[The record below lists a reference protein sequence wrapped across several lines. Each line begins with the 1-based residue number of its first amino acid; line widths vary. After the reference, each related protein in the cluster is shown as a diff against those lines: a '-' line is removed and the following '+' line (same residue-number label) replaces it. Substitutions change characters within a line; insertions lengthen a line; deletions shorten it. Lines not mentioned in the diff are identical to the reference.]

1 MLARFALRVVC
12 GSIAFATLAWSQQGS
27 LVRADSA
34 QAYRAAEQAS
44 EGEPSVRTPP
54 TLDIVRDDAGV
65 LSSEE
70 DRNLT
75 VSLQEILDQTGVK
88 VFVVLVPTTAP
99 DTSERYG
106 GRLAE
111 YWAKTGVLNPANTVV
126 AVLAIEDRHLSV
138 LAGRGLTAL
147 QRELAGGGALSFVVP
162 YLKDERYFDAMMA
175 FSRRLSG
182 RLRSSGRRT

>member
-1 MLARFALRVVC
+1 VLARFALRVVC
-12 GSIAFATLAWSQQGS
+12 GAIAFTALAWSQQGS
-27 LVRADSA
+27 LVRAGSA
-34 QAYRAAEQAS
+34 QADRAAEQAS
-44 EGEPSVRTPP
+44 EGEPSARPPP

-65 LSSEE
+65 LSREE

-75 VSLQEILDQTGVK
+75 AFLQEILDETGVK

-106 GRLAE
+106 GRFVE
-111 YWAKTGVLNPANTVV
+111 YWAKRGALNPANTVI

-138 LAGRGLTAL
+138 LAGRGLPAL

-162 YLKDERYFDAMMA
+162 CLKDERYFDAMMA
-175 FSRRLSG
+175 LSRWLSR
-182 RLRSSGRRT
+182 RLRSSGRST